1 MSLDHMIRRR
11 KIESLKAQ
19 LEACRLQ
26 DTAFAKEYEA
36 ASAPDEKE
44 EIARRW
50 DKVTQEKRFVQSAL
64 DLLEKQAKD
73 SAAVN

>member
-1 MSLDHMIRRR
+1 MDHMIRRR
-11 KIESLKAQ
+11 KIERLKAQ

-26 DTAFAKEYEA
+26 DIAFAQEYEA
-36 ASAPDEKE
+36 SSAPVEKE

-50 DKVTQEKRFVQSAL
+50 DKVTQEKRSVQSAL

-73 SAAVN
+73 SAALN